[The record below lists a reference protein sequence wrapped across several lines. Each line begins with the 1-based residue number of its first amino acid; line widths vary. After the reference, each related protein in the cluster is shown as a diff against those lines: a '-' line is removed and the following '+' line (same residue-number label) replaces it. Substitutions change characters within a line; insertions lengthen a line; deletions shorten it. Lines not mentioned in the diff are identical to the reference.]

1 MTFSVIQI
9 ISPIFILIAVGY
21 LSRQLNLIS
30 NSTSKEINKFIF
42 YISLPALLI
51 CKISQIDAEINEQW
65 NAYFAIILSTLGVT
79 IVGLFF
85 CDYLGILKSKKWV
98 CVHGAVRSN
107 MAFIGLPVIYYAS
120 NEKTM
125 NIAALLMG
133 LTIPIYNILGVVF
146 LSLGKNSTENV
157 SFKLFIRKILGSIIK
172 NPLIIGCLIG
182 GTLYFFKISKTNYI
196 IKNLELLG
204 AISLSLPLICL
215 GVQMNSSITW
225 VRIKQVFFPTLLKL
239 VICPLFGFGF
249 LYLLNPPPNAETV
262 LVVLILLGCPSA
274 VASYVMAVEMNA
286 DHEFAADTVLATTL
300 FSFFSMTAILVFIQF
315 I

>member
-1 MTFSVIQI
+1 MILGVIQI

-21 LSRQLNLIS
+21 LSRQINLIN

-51 CKISQIDAEINEQW
+51 CKISQVEVNINEQW
-65 NAYFAIILSTLGVT
+65 YAYFAIILATLAVSL
-79 IVGLFF
+79 VAMLFS
-85 CDYLGILKSKKWV
+85 DYLRIIKSKKWV
-98 CVHGAVRSN
+98 CVHGSIRSN

-120 NEKTM
+120 SEKTM

-146 LSLGKNSTENV
+146 LSLGKNSIEKL
-157 SFKLFIRKILGSIIK
+157 SFKKFMHQVITSIAK
-172 NPLIIGCLIG
+172 NPLIIGCMIG
-182 GTLYFFKISKTNYI
+182 IALYFIKLNKTHFI

-204 AISLSLPLICL
+204 NISLSLPLICL
-215 GVQMNSSITW
+215 GVQMNSSISW
-225 VRIKQVFFPTLLKL
+225 QRIKQVFLPTFLKL
-239 VICPLFGFGF
+239 ILCPLLGLAF
-249 LYLLNPPPNAETV
+249 LYLFYSQPSSELI

-315 I
+315 F